1 MSEVIS
7 ETGANTTLDELMK
20 IVLDCAQCIEKN
32 EQLSEMDVNGL
43 KNELETVKERMNM
56 NKSEKQLLQDLLCAY
71 LGLKEMSCN
80 SERNRYEIIKNTSI
94 PAAIYVLT
102 DLAKYLKDPSQYVK
116 DEKLKIKYI
125 MNAFSIIGIDT
136 SAELVKDYLLNY
148 TKSLFCYGTEIL
160 ENTDYDSVLREWCGD
175 YQWKLLY
182 KASNDSFSNDDFHKY
197 CDDKGPTLIIM
208 RTLEGWILGGY
219 TTQSWN
225 LNCMYYDII

>member
-43 KNELETVKERMNM
+43 KQELETVKERMNM
-56 NKSEKQLLQDLLCAY
+56 NESEKQLLQDLLCAY

-94 PAAIYVLT
+94 PAAAYVLT
-102 DLAKYLKDPSQYVK
+102 DLAKYLKDPSHYVK
-116 DEKLKIKYI
+116 DEKLKIKYL
-125 MNAFSIIGIDT
+125 MNAFSILDINT
-136 SAELVKDYLLNY
+136 STELVKDYLLFY
-148 TKSLFCYGTEIL
+148 TNSLFCYGTELL

-175 YQWKLLY
+175 YQ
-182 KASNDSFSNDDFHKY
+182 
-197 CDDKGPTLIIM
+197 
-208 RTLEGWILGGY
+208 
-219 TTQSWN
+219 
-225 LNCMYYDII
+225 